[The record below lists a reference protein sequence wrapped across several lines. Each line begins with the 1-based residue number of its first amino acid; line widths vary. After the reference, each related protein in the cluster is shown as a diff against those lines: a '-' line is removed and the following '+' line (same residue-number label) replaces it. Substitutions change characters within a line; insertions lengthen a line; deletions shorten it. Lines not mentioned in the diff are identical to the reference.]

1 MENKTN
7 EILSQQLV
15 KLTEKD
21 NIDKNTIKEIKKIL
35 ENPIH
40 IPDDTFNNFFLDKY
54 ILRPCRKLND
64 DDLIDMAK
72 LFLQHDYKFTNKFSN
87 IYHLALGTNNL
98 EFIKWSVK
106 NNIVENAATLALR
119 YSVFNNRLDL
129 VDFLSENKANF
140 NFYDPNGKTLLTK
153 SLLKGSIEMFNCLID
168 KGADVNYRAPG
179 FISDVAPSI
188 FSNYLIYKKIYGSNN
203 SKIDSVE
210 VAEILLKHG
219 YRYFAEDI
227 SSAILA
233 NEPKLVKWL
242 LEKDYSKYSLESLL
256 NFATKE
262 GNYEISK
269 YLIEKGADVNYKND
283 KDKSTPL
290 LNCISNNNV
299 ELLKLLIENK
309 VNLNS
314 ETLDEFNPVVYAI
327 SNAKFDCVLCLA
339 ENGVKVPEKIIN
351 FIKDN
356 DRIGLWN
363 YVNHKFSINK
373 LTKALKLDSY
383 AYFPKDP
390 DYHFEHDFD

>member
-153 SLLKGSIEMFNCLID
+153 SLLNGSIEMFNCLID
-168 KGADVNYRAPG
+168 KGAN
-179 FISDVAPSI
+179 
-188 FSNYLIYKKIYGSNN
+188 
-203 SKIDSVE
+203 
-210 VAEILLKHG
+210 
-219 YRYFAEDI
+219 
-227 SSAILA
+227 
-233 NEPKLVKWL
+233 
-242 LEKDYSKYSLESLL
+242 
-256 NFATKE
+256 
-262 GNYEISK
+262 
-269 YLIEKGADVNYKND
+269 VNYKND

-327 SNAKFDCVLCLA
+327 NNAKFDCVLCLA